1 VEILPAI
8 GMGVWDMTAK
18 AGLIPVAVALVAVL
32 AGTGFATDS
41 ARAEGPCLEAPNA
54 PAPQGSHWYYHTDQ
68 STQRKCW
75 YVRAQD
81 QPAQTQPGQ
90 QTPDSAGA
98 AAGAAAAPSTAQA
111 DHTASDRLAHRVQ
124 AALAAKSANTSQP
137 SAQSGPRAVG
147 KPITDT
153 AAWTDPTPPA
163 SAVAWPDPPSAPVD
177 AAMGQAGQ
185 FAADTAAQGATA
197 GGTLAVESTHPTLE
211 MALPAATAA
220 DDGLN
225 AKAPDK
231 AAANPGNLAAS
242 QDDMPTGII
251 LAGAIA
257 LLIAGMFMR
266 RAITRAFARRHPVH
280 IERREPVLIES
291 TAVKRPTPALLAH
304 SPTLVPDHDGL
315 DHRIDEVE
323 DALRK
328 LARRL
333 RQRRATPFKTIAPFF
348 SGESVE
354 IRGRH

>member
-1 VEILPAI
+1 
-8 GMGVWDMTAK
+8 MTAK
-18 AGLIPVAVALVAVL
+18 AGLIPVAAALVVAL
-32 AGTGFATDS
+32 AGTGFTTDS

-81 QPAQTQPGQ
+81 QPAQTQPAQ

-98 AAGAAAAPSTAQA
+98 AAKVAAAPSTAPA
-111 DHTASDRLAHRVQ
+111 DHTASGRLAHRVQ
-124 AALAAKSANTSQP
+124 AALAPKSANATQP
-137 SAQSGPRAVG
+137 SAQSGPRTAA

-163 SAVAWPDPPSAPVD
+163 STVAWPDSPSAPVD
-177 AAMGQAGQ
+177 AATGQAGLS
-185 FAADTAAQGATA
+185 AAATVAQGATA
-197 GGTLAVESTHPTLE
+197 GGTLAVGSTHPALE
-211 MALPAATAA
+211 TPPPAATAA
-220 DDGLN
+220 DDGSN
-225 AKAPDK
+225 AKSPDK
-231 AAANPGNLAAS
+231 AAANPGKLAPP
-242 QDDMPTGII
+242 QDDTPTGII

-257 LLIAGMFMR
+257 LLIAGMLMR
-266 RAITRAFARRHPVH
+266 RMITRAFARRHPVH

-291 TAVKRPTPALLAH
+291 TAVKRPTPALLTH
-304 SPTLVPDHDGL
+304 SPTLVPDHDGA

-348 SGESVE
+348 SGVSVE